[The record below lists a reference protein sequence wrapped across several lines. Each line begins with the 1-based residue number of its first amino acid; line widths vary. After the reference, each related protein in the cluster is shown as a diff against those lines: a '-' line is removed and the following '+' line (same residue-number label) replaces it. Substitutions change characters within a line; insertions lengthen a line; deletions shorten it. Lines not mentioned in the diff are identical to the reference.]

1 MQNLI
6 PNDNDI
12 SNLLFNNEME
22 YNDSN
27 FVNEKN
33 EYENQIVDSETKQ
46 YDNSNKIHNFS
57 KKSRPYFSNFTH
69 FLLFM
74 WITKHQ
80 IGCEAYQDFSNIIKH
95 SDFNI
100 SDVLYF
106 IITIKKY
113 QNSLL
118 LIPFNGYDIELND
131 RNIFSTLKLTH
142 QVFVFQLKRTLQH
155 IMLNPSLR
163 DQMYFGSG
171 IYYKIRQELW
181 HGNIWHKSL
190 LFGTTYIYVNNDFI
204 TYYNRNVNT
213 SINYRRIIGFIIYDK
228 TKCFLIKAERILDF
242 NLLPNLLKSR
252 QRKNQINNTQK
263 LWMTDE
269 NEMIE
274 LNWIESKINI

>member
-1 MQNLI
+1 CFSNSNLNSLMQNLI

-113 QNSLL
+113 QNSLP

-142 QVFVFQLKRTLQH
+142 QLMDMKKPDNYDYCIDEIV
-155 IMLNPSLR
+155 
-163 DQMYFGSG
+163 
-171 IYYKIRQELW
+171 YK
-181 HGNIWHKSL
+181 S
-190 LFGTTYIYVNNDFI
+190 NN
-204 TYYNRNVNT
+204 
-213 SINYRRIIGFIIYDK
+213 K
-228 TKCFLIKAERILDF
+228 W
-242 NLLPNLLKSR
+242 
-252 QRKNQINNTQK
+252 NTQLVDLCHK
-263 LWMTDE
+263 HP
-269 NEMIE
+269 IE
-274 LNWIESKINI
+274 YIPIRDGS

>member
-1 MQNLI
+1 
-6 PNDNDI
+6 
-12 SNLLFNNEME
+12 ME

-46 YDNSNKIHNFS
+46 YDNS
-57 KKSRPYFSNFTH
+57 
-69 FLLFM
+69 
-74 WITKHQ
+74 
-80 IGCEAYQDFSNIIKH
+80 CEAYQDFSNIIKH

-113 QNSLL
+113 QNSLP

-163 DQMYFGSG
+163 DQMYFGSDKNYGMVIFG
-171 IYYKIRQELW
+171 INHYYLALHI
-181 HGNIWHKSL
+181 S
-190 LFGTTYIYVNNDFI
+190 
-204 TYYNRNVNT
+204 
-213 SINYRRIIGFIIYDK
+213 
-228 TKCFLIKAERILDF
+228 
-242 NLLPNLLKSR
+242 
-252 QRKNQINNTQK
+252 
-263 LWMTDE
+263 M
-269 NEMIE
+269 
-274 LNWIESKINI
+274 